1 MVSLT
6 NKRNTKERI
15 LISTI
20 AYIAFIGSIIWFAM
34 LLPVPEGTKISIII
48 GGLVLMQIT
57 LYVIFPFIQ
66 GTKTL
71 TIDTENKTYSFNK
84 KDFKPYTALKKFEGK
99 TVGNWGTAAARAYAS
114 MYITLSDDTGFFKTN
129 DDDAAANFSQQDIE
143 ALSEFIE
150 GSSLSTV
157 DKERLS
163 GWLEGVRI
171 KQTPRKTKESRSDSD

>member
-6 NKRNTKERI
+6 NQRNTKERI

-20 AYIAFIGSIIWFAM
+20 AYIAFIGSIIWFAL

-71 TIDTENKTYSFNK
+71 TINTEDKTYSFNQK
-84 KDFKPYTALKKFEGK
+84 KFKPYKELKGFEGK

-114 MYITLSDDTGFFKTN
+114 MYITLSDETGSFKTN
-129 DDDAAANFSQQDIE
+129 DDDAAANFSAQDIE
-143 ALSEFIE
+143 ALNELIE
-150 GSSLSTV
+150 GSSLSNV
-157 DKERLS
+157 DKERLA
-163 GWLEGVRI
+163 GWLEGVNI
-171 KQTPRKTKESRSDSD
+171 KQTPRKSKKSRSDSD